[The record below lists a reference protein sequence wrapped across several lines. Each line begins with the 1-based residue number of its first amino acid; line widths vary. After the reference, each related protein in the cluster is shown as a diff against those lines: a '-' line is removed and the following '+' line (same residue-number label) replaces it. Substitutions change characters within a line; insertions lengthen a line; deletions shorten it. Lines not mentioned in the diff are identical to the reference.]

1 MPGVAG
7 LALAPTAAATA
18 VAPLAPSCRAR
29 IRAAAALLPRA
40 NATAAVSL
48 TSPASSTSP
57 ASAAS
62 PASPG
67 STASTASSAAPAA
80 PAAPPASRGDS
91 TEPRKLAGWR
101 GEDCG
106 LAALAVCRHDSAGWQ
121 QRNGGRSWQ
130 LPFASASQYFPFAWC
145 LRVES
150 CGVGDV
156 GPAASAASARPRSL
170 PLGH

>member
-40 NATAAVSL
+40 NATAAVST
-48 TSPASSTSP
+48 TSAASSASAASAASAASSASP
-57 ASAAS
+57 ASAA
-62 PASPG
+62 P
-67 STASTASSAAPAA
+67 PAA